1 MCIYIYIHI
10 DDIFIHSFVDRHLG
24 CFCILAIVN
33 NDATNTEV
41 HVSFQIHVFGFFQY
55 IPRNGIGRSYDSSI
69 FRFLRNLHTVFHSGC
84 INLCFHQQYLRIPFS
99 SHPFQHLLFVFLFI
113 TLLIGVR

>member
-1 MCIYIYIHI
+1 MLLEMAQFPSFMADKYSIIQTHTHTHVYIYIYIHI

-41 HVSFQIHVFGFFQY
+41 HVSFQIHVFGFFPIY
-55 IPRNGIGRSYDSSI
+55 
-69 FRFLRNLHTVFHSGC
+69 T
-84 INLCFHQQYLRIPFS
+84 
-99 SHPFQHLLFVFLFI
+99 
-113 TLLIGVR
+113 